1 MNQRLNT
8 LVLPFVVSS
17 CLSATID
24 DLPLN
29 RYGMIMAHDAAS
41 GYLDPS
47 GVIKGEVVDWTKTQ
61 SMPTKSAADLLDC
74 GARSFDWRPYVKEG
88 KLNAHHGDIEIEHEF
103 EDSLDEI
110 VNWCKANPSEMVIMH
125 LWDCGSD
132 GSGDCNALVQGVLDG
147 RNLKAVNDCNAL
159 VNVTVGE
166 AKALG
171 AMEGGGILLPIL
183 PTLGDDGQGC
193 SVANYDE
200 SIACWGGR
208 NPFVGRGGEG
218 GQQLDL
224 ILDCVERGGVE
235 LGKAYKG
242 LREEERAK
250 VEECRGKYPS
260 DEEEGVL
267 KARLKALFTYS
278 CWDDSS
284 TKETPL
290 KQMTNYMDKV
300 SKAGPG
306 DAPFYQMQAL
316 WEESTASVVVGEL
329 HFSSLVEDEEKSK
342 LNALTRDYIDSG
354 RFPNINYIEVN
365 NVCDGGVE
373 LKKSLD
379 AFNENNVNTL

>member
-1 MNQRLNT
+1 
-8 LVLPFVVSS
+8 
-17 CLSATID
+17 
-24 DLPLN
+24 
-29 RYGMIMAHDAAS
+29 
-41 GYLDPS
+41 
-47 GVIKGEVVDWTKTQ
+47 
-61 SMPTKSAADLLDC
+61 
-74 GARSFDWRPYVKEG
+74 
-88 KLNAHHGDIEIEHEF
+88 
-103 EDSLDEI
+103 
-110 VNWCKANPSEMVIMH
+110 
-125 LWDCGSD
+125 
-132 GSGDCNALVQGVLDG
+132 
-147 RNLKAVNDCNAL
+147 
-159 VNVTVGE
+159 
-166 AKALG
+166 
-171 AMEGGGILLPIL
+171 MEGGGILLPIL

-242 LREEERAK
+242 LCEEERAK

-290 KQMTNYMDKV
+290 KQMTDYMDKV

-316 WEESTASVVVGEL
+316 WEESTASVVIGEL
-329 HFSSLVEDEEKSK
+329 HFSSLVEDEEKV
-342 LNALTRDYIDSG
+342 R
-354 RFPNINYIEVN
+354 V
-365 NVCDGGVE
+365 GGG
-373 LKKSLD
+373 LQK
-379 AFNENNVNTL
+379 AFGH